1 MKGTR
6 RMIVRCVSA
15 SIPIM
20 RGDRRFDFALTKWD
34 GAPQYLTGGSRASY
48 EAHRHPR
55 QGCSSQ
61 LWSSPEIQ
69 LPNAVRGE
77 EPVIDDTDVAVVG

>member
-1 MKGTR
+1 M
-6 RMIVRCVSA
+6 MIVRCASA

-34 GAPQYLTGGSRASY
+34 GTPQYLTGGLQGLLRDTQHS
-48 EAHRHPR
+48 R

-61 LWSSPEIQ
+61 LCISPEIQ